1 MNGLFQDFR
10 YALRQLRKNP
20 GITAVVVI
28 TLALGI
34 GANTAVFSLINGFL
48 IRPLPV
54 PSPGQLVALAIEEKN
69 SPLGALGFSYPE
81 FAAFRQQAGDS
92 CEVFGQALAG
102 SPGLTVDGRTDRVS
116 MTAVTSNYFSG
127 LGVTPALGRLIL
139 PSEGERPGEPAVIVL
154 GYSFWLKRFGGDP
167 GVIGKQVRVDG
178 KPVEIIG
185 VVPKEFHG
193 SFSPFELDSYVP
205 LSTIF
210 PSGAGSNLWT
220 DRNLRPILAMG
231 RLKSDVSLTQAQSLF
246 DVISRRLASEYP
258 ASDRGFSV
266 RVIPERLSRPIPYAN
281 KPFLI
286 ISALFLVL
294 SAIVL
299 LLACTNVVNI
309 LMARASSR
317 MREMAIRTA
326 LGGSRW
332 RLVRQ
337 LLTETMLLAILGG
350 AGGVFLGLWANQL
363 SAFIRVPDMPL
374 QLASR
379 FDWPVFTYAFAA
391 VLFTAM
397 LAGLSPALNASRA
410 DVNAVLHQGGNNNS
424 SSAGRPRTRGD
435 LMVAQVAGSLAL
447 LIVAGLFV
455 RSLQHAERMDLGFDP
470 RHVLNVTLDPQENN
484 YNEAQTKEFYREL
497 ESKIK
502 ALPGIESAS
511 LASSVPITSFPSK
524 QRVFVEGQHLPPD
537 HLPSPILFDRVDAD
551 YFKTMDM
558 PLLRGRGFSES
569 DGEAAPLVAIVNQT
583 MASRLWPREAPIGK
597 RFSVEGESGPFM
609 EVVGIVKD
617 SKYQTVAEDPQPYF
631 YVPMAQDYV
640 SSQILQ
646 VRSSIAPRALIS
658 QIQQEIRALDPAM
671 TIVDMR
677 TMKESLEGGTGFF
690 IFRLGASLAAMMG
703 TLGLILAIVGV
714 YGIVSYAA
722 IQRTREIGIRM
733 ALGANTLQVLGLIIG
748 QGMRLVL
755 AGILAGLLAA
765 WLLTRTMTHM
775 LIGIS
780 ASDPVVYIGVSVLL
794 SFVALLACWLPAR
807 RAAKVDPMVALRY
820 E

>member
-1 MNGLFQDFR
+1 
-10 YALRQLRKNP
+10 
-20 GITAVVVI
+20 
-28 TLALGI
+28 
-34 GANTAVFSLINGFL
+34 
-48 IRPLPV
+48 
-54 PSPGQLVALAIEEKN
+54 
-69 SPLGALGFSYPE
+69 
-81 FAAFRQQAGDS
+81 
-92 CEVFGQALAG
+92 
-102 SPGLTVDGRTDRVS
+102 
-116 MTAVTSNYFSG
+116 
-127 LGVTPALGRLIL
+127 
-139 PSEGERPGEPAVIVL
+139 
-154 GYSFWLKRFGGDP
+154 
-167 GVIGKQVRVDG
+167 
-178 KPVEIIG
+178 
-185 VVPKEFHG
+185 
-193 SFSPFELDSYVP
+193 
-205 LSTIF
+205 
-210 PSGAGSNLWT
+210 
-220 DRNLRPILAMG
+220 
-231 RLKSDVSLTQAQSLF
+231 
-246 DVISRRLASEYP
+246 
-258 ASDRGFSV
+258 
-266 RVIPERLSRPIPYAN
+266 
-281 KPFLI
+281 
-286 ISALFLVL
+286 
-294 SAIVL
+294 
-299 LLACTNVVNI
+299 
-309 LMARASSR
+309 
-317 MREMAIRTA
+317 
-326 LGGSRW
+326 
-332 RLVRQ
+332 
-337 LLTETMLLAILGG
+337 
-350 AGGVFLGLWANQL
+350 
-363 SAFIRVPDMPL
+363 
-374 QLASR
+374 
-379 FDWPVFTYAFAA
+379 
-391 VLFTAM
+391 
-397 LAGLSPALNASRA
+397 
-410 DVNAVLHQGGNNNS
+410 
-424 SSAGRPRTRGD
+424 
-435 LMVAQVAGSLAL
+435 
-447 LIVAGLFV
+447 
-455 RSLQHAERMDLGFDP
+455 MDLGFDP